1 MPQNRS
7 SKKQPLSNRSSR
19 NDLRTIIPWKNSLSQ
34 TPGNLTHDLFISPD
48 ERKNSVIC
56 AKLQKSVAQPRRII
70 SKNTPFPTSLKDNFL
85 PFSPFSCTERDKM
98 CKEHAFI
105 CPNICLE
112 EEIFIPLQ
120 RNINIFTLFINF
132 KI

>member
-1 MPQNRS
+1 MTTKQVFKEAVSEQPVFKKTTSVS
-7 SKKQPLSNRSSR
+7 SF
-19 NDLRTIIPWKNSLSQ
+19 PWKGFLSQ

-48 ERKNSVIC
+48 ERENSVIC

-98 CKEHAFI
+98 CKEYAFI

-120 RNINIFTLFINF
+120 RI
-132 KI
+132 